1 MRKEIK
7 LVLVAVL
14 TLAVTALVVLL
25 ASGCGTV
32 PADDTEVEPVKT
44 EQLTGEQVRLNL
56 KSFDYVWAKIHESL
70 WEEILVE
77 AGWDEAHLE
86 FRPRIE
92 RAETMHE
99 WRQAMT
105 EMLDRLRL
113 SHTQIIPA
121 EAYEKHLA
129 DSSGGGDGETGI
141 SVRVLGG
148 RAVVTRVR
156 EGSDAWKKGVRPG
169 WVLANLGGRNVE
181 KGLAELAEVYE
192 GHHLRDLTLLAV
204 TQFSLSG
211 DTGESVSAVFLDGAE
226 EPVEM
231 ELVYEAKRGEPFEFG
246 NLPLMHVWFDA
257 VSIEPGVEYFAFNMF
272 MDPARLVPEFGK
284 AVERAQIPGGLIV
297 DLRGNLGGM
306 GAMASWMS
314 GFLYGEKG
322 HYFGTFKMKGT
333 ELKLLITPRQDP
345 YVGPVAV
352 LIDGLSLSAA
362 EFLADGLQ
370 KTGRA
375 KVFGQRTTG
384 FALPSV
390 IEKLPNGDAIQYV
403 HADYVNS
410 EGERLEGTGVV
421 PDYEV
426 VPTRGQLLEGKDPV
440 LDAAIEWIRSAAGNE

>member
-1 MRKEIK
+1 MNVELITIGDEI
-7 LVLVAVL
+7 
-14 TLAVTALVVLL
+14 
-25 ASGCGTV
+25 
-32 PADDTEVEPVKT
+32 
-44 EQLTGEQVRLNL
+44 LTG
-56 KSFDYVWAKIHESL
+56 
-70 WEEILVE
+70 
-77 AGWDEAHLE
+77 AGWDEAHIE
-86 FRPRIE
+86 YRPKVE
-92 RAETMHE
+92 DAATMRQ
-99 WRQAMT
+99 WRVAMT
-105 EMLDRLRL
+105 GMLDRLRL

-141 SVRVLGG
+141 SVRVLDG
-148 RAVVTRVR
+148 RAVVTKVR

-169 WVLANLGGRNVE
+169 WVLDDLGGRNVE
-181 KGLAELAEVYE
+181 EGLAELAEVYE

-204 TQFSLSG
+204 TQFSLTG
-211 DTGESVSAVFLDGAE
+211 DAGESVAAVFLDGDD
-226 EPVEM
+226 EPVKT
-231 ELVYEAKRGEPFEFG
+231 ELLYEPKRGEPFEYG
-246 NLPLMHVWFDA
+246 NLPQMNVWFDA
-257 VSIEPGVEYFAFNMF
+257 VSVEPGVEYFAFNMF
-272 MDPARLVPEFGK
+272 MDPARLIPEFGR
-284 AVERAQIPGGLIV
+284 AVGRARTPGGMII

-314 GFLYGEKG
+314 GFLYNEKG
-322 HYFGTFKMKGT
+322 NYFGTFKMKGT
-333 ELKLLITPRQDP
+333 ELKLVITPRQDT
-345 YVGPVAV
+345 YGGPVAV

-410 EGERLEGTGVV
+410 QGERLEGTGVV

-426 VPTRGQLLEGKDPV
+426 VPSREELLKGKDPV
-440 LDAAIEWIRSAAGNE
+440 LEAAIEWIRSGAGNE